1 MERVLTSE
9 IRRDLTDAINRVSY
23 GGERIIL
30 RRRNTDVAALVSVED
45 LALLEEMEDREDAR
59 DARRILAEM
68 KRSGR
73 KPVPWEEVR
82 TELASRRSGKKG

>member
-1 MERVLTSE
+1 MERILTHE
-9 IRRDLTDAINRVSY
+9 LRRDLTDAINRVSY

-30 RRRNTDVAALVSVED
+30 RRRKTDVAALVSVED

-68 KRSGR
+68 KRTGQ
-73 KPVPWEEVR
+73 KPIPWEEVKA
-82 TELASRRSGKKG
+82 ELTAKRAGKKG